1 MWHLFWLSL
10 LVSKILFILLYN
22 IATQFSLSL
31 SLSLSLCMNENAYLL
46 IALEF
51 VDDNG

>member
-31 SLSLSLCMNENAYLL
+31 SLSLCMNENAYLL